1 MIHGTLRVK
10 TFGRV
15 GDWGYRVVGPG
26 GATIASRRAF
36 TTEGAARNA
45 GWAAADALAPV
56 SAAIRLTR
64 EMRPTLR
71 PKPQLYRAPAPKQPF
86 WRSLFG

>member
-10 TFGRV
+10 TFGRT
-15 GDWGYRVVGPG
+15 GDWGYRVVSPG
-26 GATIASRRAF
+26 GATLASRRAF

-64 EMRPTLR
+64 ETRTMPRPQ
-71 PKPQLYRAPAPKQPF
+71 PYRAPSPKPTF